1 MANSWGFSLACPKIK
16 TPKNVKKPLNSMLL
30 FEGRKSYLSS
40 LSLYV
45 RKAQT
50 ITPHSQPLVN
60 NFHRALL
67 AW

>member
-1 MANSWGFSLACPKIK
+1 
-16 TPKNVKKPLNSMLL
+16 MLL

-50 ITPHSQPLVN
+50 ITPHSQPLAN